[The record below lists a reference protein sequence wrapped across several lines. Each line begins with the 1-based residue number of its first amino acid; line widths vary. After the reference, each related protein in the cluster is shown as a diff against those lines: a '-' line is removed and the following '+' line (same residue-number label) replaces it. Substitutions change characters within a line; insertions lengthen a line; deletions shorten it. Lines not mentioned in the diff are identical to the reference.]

1 MPNIKHLID
10 SVVSFEDKISQSRIG
25 CDYLQ
30 LSIALPVIHIEW
42 DVFMIGWI

>member
-1 MPNIKHLID
+1 MPRIKHLID
-10 SVVSFEDKISQSRIG
+10 TVVSSEDLISQRAIG